1 MAEVRE
7 AIVRAAQEAGV
18 DPAFALS
25 VADRESGFNPRAR
38 NSKSIFGLFQM
49 TGYLRNRYG
58 VGDSTDPYEQ
68 ARGWSRFIT
77 DVKRQMGERLGR
89 EPTNEEAY
97 TGHHFGA
104 GRAASILSGN
114 PNTDVRDVFTPY
126 ELSLN
131 PHIRKAGSTG
141 NLAQSVIA
149 DMSKRYAKFGGQSG
163 SGSDDFSSY
172 GEEHPVVRTVQEGPV
187 RTVDEAPR
195 RTATRNPRDFS
206 QFGEALDAG
215 KQAAAPGAAPAG
227 ALPGGSAPN
236 PRAQGLV
243 DLTGREAGP
252 PEPGYEMKGPMGP
265 QWGAVQPS
273 SRVEDRRDEVLEPYR
288 LVRTKASPQAISGA
302 SPYDKDIE
310 GSVEQDRGKRAVN
323 LLDFR
328 NHFEPPP
335 QAPWQFP
342 PTEKPPPDP
351 LNPNPLERALLP

>member
-38 NSKSIFGLFQM
+38 NSKSIYGLFQM

-141 NLAQSVIA
+141 NLAQSVMA
-149 DMSKRYAKFGGQSG
+149 DMGRRYAKFGGQG
-163 SGSDDFSSY
+163 GGGSDDFSSY
-172 GEEHPVVRTVQEGPV
+172 GEAHPVVRTVEEGPV

-195 RTATRNPRDFS
+195 RAAARNPRDFS

-243 DLTGREAGP
+243 DLTGREGGP
-252 PEPGYEMKGPMGP
+252 PQPGYEMKGPMEP
-265 QWGAVQPS
+265 QWGAVPPS
-273 SRVEDRRDEVLEPYR
+273 SRVEDRRDEVMEPYR

-302 SPYDKDIE
+302 SAYDKDIE
-310 GSVEQDRGKRAVN
+310 SSDEPYQSRRAIN
-323 LLDFR
+323 RLNFNNTFD
-328 NHFEPPP
+328 PPP
-335 QAPWQFP
+335 VPSWQFP
-342 PTEKPPPDP
+342 PQDGTVPPVD
-351 LNPNPLERALLP
+351 PLERALIP